1 MKYALY
7 LFLLILITAGS
18 SSCKRETCPTY
29 AESHFLSK
37 KKYNRQIK
45 LYQSGKLNKK
55 LKEKKEKENGN
66 ALKTSKKVQ
75 KKPIPKD

>member
-1 MKYALY
+1 MKYSIY
-7 LFLLILITAGS
+7 LFLLLFIAISTG
-18 SSCKRETCPTY
+18 SCKRETCPTY

-45 LYQSGKLNKK
+45 LYQSGKLTKK
-55 LKEKKEKENGN
+55 LKEKKEKEN

-75 KKPIPKD
+75 TKPIPKD